1 MKDNPFVVSSH
12 EVAKDSEYRRWL
24 FEVKNRYKNAQIKSS
39 VKINSEQLL
48 FNWQLGRDLVVLRAE
63 EKWGNGVE
71 EQLSLDLQD
80 AFPGVKGFSARN
92 LWFMKQWYS
101 FYASKPESMESA
113 VRVLDRALHPINQ
126 KLKQVASEIEEPKL
140 KQLDSEFPFPIAFGY
155 VRGCTIS

>member
-1 MKDNPFVVSSH
+1 M
-12 EVAKDSEYRRWL
+12 
-24 FEVKNRYKNAQIKSS
+24 KNRYKNAQIKSS

-63 EKWGNGVE
+63 EKWGNGVV

-113 VRVLDRALHPINQ
+113 VSGLDMALHPINQ

-140 KQLDSEFPFPIAFGY
+140 IWMTEYQKI
-155 VRGCTIS
+155 

>member
-1 MKDNPFVVSSH
+1 M
-12 EVAKDSEYRRWL
+12 
-24 FEVKNRYKNAQIKSS
+24 
-39 VKINSEQLL
+39 
-48 FNWQLGRDLVVLRAE
+48 LRAE
-63 EKWGNGVE
+63 EKWGNGVV

-155 VRGCTIS
+155 VPWMHHILIIQKCKTIEEALFYIQKTIENGWSRRALEYNLQSD